1 MSSSRQRQ
9 VSGSGSRSGAATG
22 QHATSLPVD
31 ATGAPVMHVRR
42 AALSG
47 AAGLLLG
54 TMLPPALARDAGAP
68 ATTTQEGKTAG
79 AASSPDGTVAGS
91 ARPAPWQGPK
101 LKKLVLAGP
110 YALVS
115 NPLIRIVDSGA
126 LADVAEQVEFVSWRT
141 PDQLRAMAIKGEVD
155 FLAVPTNVAANL
167 YNRGVRLRLMNV
179 GVWGILWVLS
189 RDASKK
195 TLADLKGEEIVMPFR
210 GDMPDVIFR
219 LAAKKQGIDV
229 DRDMK
234 LRYVA
239 SPLDAMQLLITRRA
253 DNALLAEPAI
263 SVGLRKT
270 QSFPVSAIAPELHR
284 GANLQAEWGKVFNTE
299 PRIPQAGIIM
309 LGQQLDNAAL
319 ATRFQQACLEA
330 THWCEQNPDECGK
343 AVAARVD
350 ALTPE
355 GVADAIRADPST
367 MLTALDARK
376 ELSFF
381 YEQLRQHQPA
391 LIGGKLPPDAFYH
404 RDGA

>member
-1 MSSSRQRQ
+1 M
-9 VSGSGSRSGAATG
+9 
-22 QHATSLPVD
+22 
-31 ATGAPVMHVRR
+31 
-42 AALSG
+42 LSG
-47 AAGLLLG
+47 TAGLLLG
-54 TMLPPALARDAGAP
+54 SMLPAALAQGGGTAASGSASTTGAAP
-68 ATTTQEGKTAG
+68 AGTATAG
-79 AASSPDGTVAGS
+79 GTVSKA
-91 ARPAPWQGPK
+91 PPWQGPK

-189 RDASKK
+189 RDGSRK

-219 LAAKKQGIDV
+219 LVAKKQGIDV

-270 QSFPVSAIAPELHR
+270 KSFPVSAIAPELHR

-309 LGQQLDNAAL
+309 LGPQLDNAAL
-319 ATRFQQACLEA
+319 ATRFQHACLEA
-330 THWCEQNPDECGK
+330 ADWCEQNPDECGK

-404 RDGA
+404 GDGA

>member
-1 MSSSRQRQ
+1 MHPASSR
-9 VSGSGSRSGAATG
+9 
-22 QHATSLPVD
+22 
-31 ATGAPVMHVRR
+31 R
-42 AALSG
+42 ALLSST
-47 AAGLLLG
+47 AGLLLG
-54 TMLPPALARDAGAP
+54 SMLPTALAQGGTAATSGTSSTGGASGATAAGT
-68 ATTTQEGKTAG
+68 ATAAG
-79 AASSPDGTVAGS
+79 AASKK
-91 ARPAPWQGPK
+91 APPWNGPK

-126 LADVAEQVEFVSWRT
+126 LNDVAEQVEFVSWRT

-155 FLAVPTNVAANL
+155 FLAVPSNVAANL
-167 YNRGVRLRLMNV
+167 YNRGVKLRLMNI

-189 RDASKK
+189 RDGSRK

-210 GDMPDVIFR
+210 GDMPDFIFR
-219 LAAKKQGIDV
+219 LVAKKQGIDV
-229 DRDMK
+229 GRDMK

-270 QSFPVSAIAPELHR
+270 QSFPISAIAPELHR
-284 GANLQAEWGKVFNTE
+284 GVNLQAEWGKVFNTE

-319 ATRFQQACLEA
+319 ATRFQQACIKA
-330 THWCEQNPDECGK
+330 ADWCEKNPDECGK

-355 GVADAIRADPST
+355 GVADAIRAEDSPMT
-367 MLTALDARK
+367 TAADAK
-376 ELSFF
+376 DALKFF
-381 YEQLRQHQPA
+381 YEQLRAHQPG
-391 LIGGKLPPDAFYH
+391 LIGGKLPPDDFYYST
-404 RDGA
+404 AP